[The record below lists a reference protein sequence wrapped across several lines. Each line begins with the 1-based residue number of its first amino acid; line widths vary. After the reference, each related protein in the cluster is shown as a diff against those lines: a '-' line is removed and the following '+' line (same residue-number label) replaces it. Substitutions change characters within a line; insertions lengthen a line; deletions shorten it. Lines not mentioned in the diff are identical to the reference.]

1 LFTVQRVLLGLAIA
15 TAAFAT
21 MFFLGRA
28 TAKAHEKVIYDN
40 HQGKEKN
47 ITVVRS
53 KSPRLLQISRPGSL
67 ADLIT
72 PPRPSSSS
80 SSSSSPPSYQPT
92 PSHTN
97 PSPPAPTTT
106 TTCC

>member
-1 LFTVQRVLLGLAIA
+1 LLGLAV
-15 TAAFAT
+15 AAAVFAS

-28 TAKAHEKVIYDN
+28 TASAHEKVSYDK
-40 HQGKEKN
+40 QRAKEKN
-47 ITVVRS
+47 VTVVRS
-53 KSPRLLQISRPGSL
+53 RSPRLLQISRPGSL

-80 SSSSSPPSYQPT
+80 SSSSQST

-97 PSPPAPTTT
+97 PSPPATTT